1 MFDALFRVFESRV
14 QSTAMPPEGA
24 PPAGLIDFYWHFIRQ
39 TRGLF
44 FAMLLSCLLVALS
57 DTVMPVL
64 IGKLVALMTATD
76 RPAALN
82 DAWPMLLGMLVFML
96 VLRPLILLFDSLLRF
111 NAVMPGLTSM
121 VRWQN
126 HWHVVRQS
134 WPFFQ
139 DDFAGRIANRV
150 MQTGNALRESAV
162 SGVRAVWYIV
172 IYGIT
177 TVLLLC
183 LADWRLALPT
193 VAWFAAYIGFL
204 RYFVPRMR
212 DLAKASSE
220 VRSRVVA
227 RVVDTYTNILT
238 VKLFARPADEDR
250 YVQDVIESHKGAMA
264 RHMRLVTQFITI
276 LWMLNALLLVAT
288 AAVGLSLDRKSVV

>member
-1 MFDALFRVFESRV
+1 MFDSLFRKFESRV
-14 QSTAMPPEGA
+14 QATALPPAGA
-24 PPAGLIDFYWHFIRQ
+24 PPPGLIAFYWHFVRQ
-39 TRGLF
+39 TRVLF
-44 FAMLLSCLLVALS
+44 LGMLLSCLLVALS

-64 IGKLVALMTATD
+64 IGKLVALMTATE
-76 RPAALN
+76 RQAALRN
-82 DAWPMLLGMLVFML
+82 AWPMLLAMLAFML

-162 SGVRAVWYIV
+162 SGVRAVWYIL
-172 IYGIT
+172 IYGLT
-177 TVLLLC
+177 TIVLMC
-183 LADWRLALPT
+183 LADWRLAIPT
-193 VAWFAAYIGFL
+193 VCWFLAYLLFL
-204 RYFVPRMR
+204 RHFVPRMR
-212 DLAKASSE
+212 DLSKASSE

-238 VKLFARPADEDR
+238 VKLFARQIGRAH
-250 YVQDVIESHKGAMA
+250 V
-264 RHMRLVTQFITI
+264 
-276 LWMLNALLLVAT
+276 
-288 AAVGLSLDRKSVV
+288 

>member
-1 MFDALFRVFESRV
+1 MFDALFRIFESRV
-14 QSTAMPPEGA
+14 QSTALPPEGA

-76 RPAALN
+76 RNGALR
-82 DAWPMLLGMLVFML
+82 DAWPMLLGMLFFML

-111 NAVMPGLTSM
+111 NAVMPGLTNM

-134 WPFFQ
+134 WPFFH

-172 IYGIT
+172 IYGLT
-177 TVLLLC
+177 TIVLLW

-193 VAWFAAYIGFL
+193 IAWFAAYIVFL
-204 RYFVPRMR
+204 RFFVPRMR

-238 VKLFARPADEDR
+238 VKLFARP
-250 YVQDVIESHKGAMA
+250 
-264 RHMRLVTQFITI
+264 
-276 LWMLNALLLVAT
+276 
-288 AAVGLSLDRKSVV
+288 